1 MNVSKKKK
9 PRSYR
14 QNKSLHM
21 LCQQIADYCVETG
34 ITTEVITRNFEVYPS
49 METIKDMFRQVG
61 KEKFGKNSTA
71 NLTTVELQ
79 QCYEEVSR
87 HISEITGEYF
97 VWPSEENRLE
107 ALQSYNNYL

>member
-1 MNVSKKKK
+1 MNVSKKKH
-9 PRSYR
+9 PRSHR
-14 QNKSLHM
+14 QNKDLHK
-21 LCQQIADYCVETG
+21 LCTDISDYCVETG
-34 ITTEVITRNFEVYPS
+34 ITTEVLVRNFEVYPS

-79 QCYEEVSR
+79 QCYEEVAR

-97 VWPSEENRLE
+97 PWPSEENRLE
-107 ALQSYNNYL
+107 ALNAYNDYV